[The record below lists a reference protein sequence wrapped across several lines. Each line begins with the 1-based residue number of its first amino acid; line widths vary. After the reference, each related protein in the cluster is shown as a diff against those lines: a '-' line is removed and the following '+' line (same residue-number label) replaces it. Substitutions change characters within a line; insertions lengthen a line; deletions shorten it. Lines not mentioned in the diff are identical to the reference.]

1 MNEYEKRLKELD
13 ETVEGCIEEN
23 GTIYTLGLAMDK
35 TVDLKIRQCYEIG
48 CKRVEVL
55 SILKK
60 YQQ

>member
-1 MNEYEKRLKELD
+1 MDQREEKLKELD

-23 GTIYTLGLAMDK
+23 GTIFTLGLAMDK
-35 TVDLKIRQCYEIG
+35 TVDLKIRQCYDIG

-55 SILKK
+55 AILKK